1 MPINYSDE
9 DLIARWEEFFET
21 SENRLKVMEV
31 ADRYPEVR
39 SLSISYNDIDMFD
52 PDMASQMLD
61 DPDTVLSIGE
71 KAIKKIVQQ
80 GKSGDIK
87 IHLRVKEL
95 PKQSKVEIRHLRSEH
110 LGKLISVEGLVRK
123 ATEVRPKMTE
133 AHFKC
138 FRCPAVIIEPQDGLF
153 FKEPLECYKEQNGCG
168 RTAGSTKFLL
178 LAEESKYIDT
188 QKIEIQE
195 NPEGLRGGAQPERLT
210 GFLEDDLAGK
220 IFPGDRVSLN
230 GVLRSVQKGEKIKS
244 TLFDIHLDVLS
255 IESKEQEYEDVEITE
270 EDEKRII
277 EEARSEDIFEKIIK
291 SISPT
296 IKGYDEVK
304 ESIAL
309 QLFGGTSKQL
319 DDGTK
324 VRGDIHILLVGDPGV
339 AKCVTGDAKVML
351 ADGSSRAIKEIVEEG
366 LAKGGAR
373 PIDDGVYA
381 EVDIPVLTFSWMGA
395 VEPGKATKVWKR
407 TSPPKLLRF
416 TTASGRSIT
425 VTPTHPLF
433 VQNGP
438 WIAAR
443 YARHIYKGQAIAI
456 ATGPGKRGHDETL
469 GKQRGLDWDTVTEIE
484 EVDPPEP
491 YVYDLEVDTTHIFI
505 ANEII
510 NHNSQMLRYMSH
522 LAPRGIYAS
531 GKSSSAAGLCVAPD
545 TKIEVDGEEV
555 MIGDFVEGMM
565 KDPVE
570 VEKGEWK
577 QDVHVNGVKTM
588 AEGGSTSTNPVV
600 SVFRLTTPSFLV
612 EITSS
617 SKKKVRLTGE
627 TRLYTRSGGKESWTR
642 AFDILEDDE
651 VLTCDKGSGPVWEK
665 VVNKRLVTKNLPKN
679 VYDLTVKDAHC
690 FFANGFLVHNTA
702 AAVKDEFG
710 EGRWT
715 LEAGALVLADRG
727 IAAIDELDK
736 MTEQDR
742 SSMHEAMES
751 QCYDDGTEVLTN
763 EGWKFFKD
771 LNGQEK
777 IASLDKE
784 GHIEF
789 VEATNRFE
797 YDYDGEL
804 YHIRSRQVDLLVTPN
819 HRMYVNVNKRA
830 DEFLGFKLIEMKDI
844 PKSRRFKFKKN
855 GIWQGVEREV
865 FLIPSVIK
873 YGNQRPSSAKETEPI
888 VVKMDDWLEF
898 LGYFLSEGSVQF
910 KGKVPYRVNITQV
923 KHEDKVYKIED
934 CIQRLGFKY
943 NYDTHNF
950 SISNKQLASYL
961 SQFGK
966 VNEKFVPRDILELS
980 PRQLRILLEA
990 LMLGDGCCGKTN
1002 HHRLYCTSSR
1012 QLADDVQEIA
1022 LKIGVSAN
1030 IRLAYK
1036 AGKERKIKGSTIKSR
1051 HDHYHISL
1059 LESYGRN
1066 SNEPMVNALEN
1077 RMEQIKKVHYT
1088 GKVYCVEVPNHIIY
1102 VRRNGKP
1109 VWCGNSVSV
1118 AKAGITATLQ
1128 TRTCV
1133 LGAANPKYGRFDEN
1147 EPLANQIDMPP
1158 ALLSR
1163 FDLIFALLDK
1173 PNQEKDMKIAD
1184 HIIKGHTRGA
1194 AMKQMSSGQVEG
1206 IDIDEIM
1213 AETESFKPYFEAD
1226 FIRKY
1231 VKYAKRVTPVLSKD
1245 AQKLILD
1252 TYLSIRKMGEGPN
1265 ASVPIT
1271 ARQLEAFIRL
1281 SEASARIRL
1290 SPVVTKEDAQRA
1302 VRIVRY
1308 YLEKM
1313 AKDSGQMD
1321 VDKLMTG
1328 TTRTERNKISIVRTI
1343 IHENSDPHKGAP
1355 EHVLVE
1361 RAAARNI
1368 SEQELKEVLKKMKSA
1383 GEIYESQS
1391 GYVKFVGND

>member
-1 MPINYSDE
+1 LPINYSDE
-9 DLIARWEEFFET
+9 DLNARWEEFYES

-31 ADRYPEVR
+31 ADRYPEFR
-39 SLSISYNDIDMFD
+39 SVMVSYNDIDMFD
-52 PDMASQMLD
+52 PDMASQMLE
-61 DPDTVLSIGE
+61 DPDKVISIGE
-71 KAIKKIVQQ
+71 KAMKKIVQQ
-80 GKSGDIK
+80 GKSGDIN
-87 IHLRVKEL
+87 IHLRIKDI
-95 PKQSKVEIRHLRSEH
+95 PKQSKIEIRNLRSEH
-110 LGKLISVEGLVRK
+110 LGKLVAVEGLVRK
-123 ATEVRPKMTE
+123 ATEVRPKMIE

-138 FRCPAVIIEPQDGLF
+138 FRCPAIIVEPQDGLF
-153 FKEPLECYKEQNGCG
+153 FREPLECYKEQNGCG

-178 LAEESKYIDT
+178 LAEESKYVDT
-188 QKIEIQE
+188 QKIELQE

-210 GFLEDDLAGK
+210 AFLEDDLAGK
-220 IFPGDRVSLN
+220 IFPGDRISLN
-230 GVLRSVQKGEKIKS
+230 GVLRSVQKGDKLKS

-255 IESKEQEYEDVEITE
+255 IESKEQEYEEVEITE

-277 EEARSEDIFEKIIK
+277 EEAHSEDIFDKIIK

-339 AKCVTGDAKVML
+339 AKCVTGEAQVWL
-351 ADGSSRAIKEIVEEG
+351 ADGTTRAIKEMVEEG
-366 LAKGGAR
+366 LAKGEK

-381 EVDIPVLTFSWMGA
+381 DIDLDVLSFSWMGA
-395 VEPGKATKVWKR
+395 VEPAKAIKVWKR
-407 TSPPKLLRF
+407 TAPPKLLKF
-416 TTASGRSIT
+416 TTETGKTIT

-433 VQNGP
+433 VQNSM
-438 WIAAR
+438 WMAAR
-443 YARHIYKGQAIAI
+443 HAKNIYKGQAIAV
-456 ATGPGKRGHDETL
+456 ATGAGKWGKDETL
-469 GKQRGLDWDTVTEIE
+469 GKQRGLDWEVVEKIE

-491 YVYDLEVDTTHIFI
+491 YVYDLEVDKTHIFI
-505 ANEII
+505 ANGIM
-510 NHNSQMLRYMSH
+510 NHNSQMLRYMSQ

-531 GKSSSAAGLCVAPD
+531 GKSSSAAGLCVSPD
-545 TKIEVDGEEV
+545 AKIEIDGDEVKIGQFVDER
-555 MIGDFVEGMM
+555 M

-570 VEKGEWK
+570 FEKGEWK
-577 QDVHVNGVKTM
+577 QDIYVNGVKTLTD
-588 AEGGSTSTNPVV
+588 ERKTSINPVV

-612 EITSS
+612 EISS
-617 SKKKVRLTGE
+617 ASNRKLRLTAE
-627 TRLYTRSGGKESWTR
+627 TKLFTRSNGKEAWTR
-642 AFDILEDDE
+642 SAEVMEDDE
-651 VLTCDKGSGPVWEK
+651 VLVCDKGFDPVWEK
-665 VVNKRLVTKNLPKN
+665 VAKKRLVNRGLPKN
-679 VYDLTVKDAHC
+679 VYDLTVKDAHS

-715 LEAGALVLADRG
+715 LEAGALVLADKG
-727 IAAIDELDK
+727 LASIDELDK
-736 MTEQDR
+736 MTDQDR

-751 QCYDDGTEVLTN
+751 QCYDEETEVLTGN
-763 EGWKFFKD
+763 GWKFFHELD
-771 LNGQEK
+771 GSETMAALSSNGDFDFVK
-777 IASLDKE
+777 IAE
-784 GHIEF
+784 
-789 VEATNRFE
+789 RFE
-797 YDYDGEL
+797 YDYSGDL
-804 YHIRSRQVDLLVTPN
+804 FFIRSRQVDLAVTPN
-819 HRMYVNVNKRA
+819 HKMYVNVNKRA
-830 DEFLGFKLIEMKDI
+830 DEFQGFKLVPMEKI
-844 PKSRRFKFKKN
+844 PLKRRFKFKKDGVWN
-855 GIWQGVEREV
+855 GIERDT
-865 FLIPSVIK
+865 FTIPSIIK
-873 YGNQRPSSAKETEPI
+873 YGNQKKTSAKETGPI
-888 VVKMDDWLEF
+888 EVKMDDWLEF
-898 LGYFLSEGSVQF
+898 FGYFLSEGSVQF
-910 KGKVPYRVNITQV
+910 KEDIPYRVHVSQC
-923 KHEDKVYKIED
+923 KHEDKIYKIED
-934 CIQRLGFKY
+934 CILRLGFKY
-943 NYDTHNF
+943 SYDTHNF
-950 SISNKQLASYL
+950 AISNKQIASYL
-961 SQFGK
+961 AQFGK
-966 VNEKFVPRDILELS
+966 TSEKFIPREILELP

-990 LMLGDGCCGKTN
+990 MILGDGWCGKKN
-1002 HHRLYCTSSR
+1002 HHRLYCTSSKR
-1012 QLADDVQEIA
+1012 LADDVQELA
-1022 LKIGVSAN
+1022 LKIGISAN
-1030 IRLAYK
+1030 IKVAFK
-1036 AGKERKIKGSTIKSR
+1036 AGNESVIRGRTIKAR
-1051 HDHYHISL
+1051 HDHYHVSL

-1066 SNEPMVNALEN
+1066 SNEPIVNAFEN
-1077 RMEQIKKVHYT
+1077 RAEQITKEHYN
-1088 GKVYCVEVPNHIIY
+1088 GKVYCVDVPGHIIY

-1147 EPLANQIDMPP
+1147 EPLASQINMPP

-1173 PNQEKDMKIAD
+1173 PNQEKDARIAE

-1194 AMKQMSSGQVEG
+1194 VMKQMASGNTDGV
-1206 IDIDEIM
+1206 DVNEIM
-1213 AETESFKPYFEAD
+1213 AETESFKPYFEQE

-1231 VKYAKRVTPVLSKD
+1231 VKYAKHITPVLSKE
-1245 AQKLILD
+1245 AQKMILD
-1252 TYLSIRKMGEGPN
+1252 TYLSIRKLGEGPN

-1290 SPVVTKEDAQRA
+1290 NPVVEKQDAERA

-1343 IHENSDPHKGAP
+1343 IHENSDPYKGAQ
-1355 EHVLVE
+1355 EHVLIE
-1361 RAAARNI
+1361 RAGARNI
-1368 SEQELKEVLKKMKSA
+1368 SEQELRDTLKKMKTA